1 MKLKKTDG
9 FRAAFA
15 KAKKEGK
22 KTFMWNGKSY
32 TTQTA
37 EEKAL
42 KMSDKELANAREEAY
57 QNAKVHTPEL
67 DDPSTL
73 SDKARSSFEIANSYT
88 LEEQYRLGDKKKKLR
103 NEGKSTRFYGSA
115 YARPRPSR
123 LKK

>member
-37 EEKAL
+37 EKKAL
-42 KMSDKELANAREEAY
+42 KMSDKELAEAREEAY
-57 QNAKVHTPEL
+57 QNAKVHAL

-73 SDKARSSFEIANSYT
+73 SDKAKSSFEIADSYT

-103 NEGKSTRFYGSA
+103 DEGKSTSFYGSA
-115 YARPRPSR
+115 YALPRPSR

>member
-42 KMSDKELANAREEAY
+42 KMSDKELAEAQEKAHAPAKAWAGTNTDKGKSAREIHESY
-57 QNAKVHTPEL
+57 VNEEL
-67 DDPSTL
+67 
-73 SDKARSSFEIANSYT
+73 
-88 LEEQYRLGDKKKKLR
+88 YRLGDKKKKLR
-103 NEGKSTRFYGSA
+103 DEGKSTRFYGSFFA
-115 YARPRPSR
+115 EDRPSR

>member
-15 KAKKEGK
+15 KAKEEKK
-22 KTFMWNGKSY
+22 KTFMWNGKTY

-42 KMSDKELANAREEAY
+42 KMSDKELAEAQEKAHVPAKMWAGSNTDKSKSASEIHESYINEE
-57 QNAKVHTPEL
+57 L
-67 DDPSTL
+67 
-73 SDKARSSFEIANSYT
+73 
-88 LEEQYRLGDKKKKLR
+88 YRLGDKKKKLR
-103 NEGKSTRFYGSA
+103 DEGKSTRFDGSFFA
-115 YARPRPSR
+115 VDRPSR

>member
-9 FRAAFA
+9 FRSAFA

-42 KMSDKELANAREEAY
+42 KMSDKELADAREQSFRSGKAAGMTEEVL
-57 QNAKVHTPEL
+57 NT
-67 DDPSTL
+67 
-73 SDKARSSFEIANSYT
+73 DKAKSTSEIFNSY
-88 LEEQYRLGDKKKKLR
+88 LNEYLYRLGDKKKKMR
-103 NEGKSTRFYGSA
+103 SEGKIPDFEAAS